1 MAEGQMDGRS
11 SHQGQ
16 DLDLLAQANRY
27 ERALQRD
34 VKLVVSAKKI
44 KISRVRGEMTRVN
57 ICRKPHLPWEPLLLP
72 LPPTPWQIQRCPGL
86 GLLV

>member
-1 MAEGQMDGRS
+1 MGLRGILWPSEPERLKPTVFQRWKNKRGRGLAEGQMDGGS

-27 ERALQRD
+27 EKALQID

-44 KISRVRGEMTRVN
+44 KISRVRE
-57 ICRKPHLPWEPLLLP
+57 K
-72 LPPTPWQIQRCPGL
+72 
-86 GLLV
+86 

>member
-1 MAEGQMDGRS
+1 MEKQGGQGLAEGQMDGRS

-44 KISRVRGEMTRVN
+44 KISQVRGEMTRVN
-57 ICRKPHLPWEPLLLP
+57 ICFSTLLWIFLSMP
-72 LPPTPWQIQRCPGL
+72 NRDSGPM
-86 GLLV
+86 